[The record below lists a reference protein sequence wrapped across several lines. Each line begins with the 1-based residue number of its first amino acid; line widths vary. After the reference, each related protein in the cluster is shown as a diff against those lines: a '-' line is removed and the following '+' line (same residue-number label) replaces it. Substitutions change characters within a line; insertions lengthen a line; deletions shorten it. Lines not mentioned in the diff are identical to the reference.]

1 MEYQNFRNHLSK
13 ILGVPIASLEFC
25 STFYEVKQAKK
36 NEIIL
41 REGEISDCTFFVEK
55 GLLRMYSIDKVGK
68 EHVIQ
73 FAPENWIISDT
84 TSQLLNEKSRFYIEA
99 IEESTIIVTREGF
112 FEDLSKIY
120 PDVAEKNQRLMFN
133 HIKNLQNRVNALIST
148 TAEERY
154 LEFLKK
160 YPNLIL
166 RAPQWMVASYLGIT
180 PESLSRVRKELAKK
194 KFEI

>member
-13 ILGVPIASLEFC
+13 ILGVPIDNLDFC
-25 STFYEVKQAKK
+25 TAHYEIKEVKK

-41 REGEISDCTFFVEK
+41 REGEISDSTFFVEK
-55 GLLRMYSIDKVGK
+55 GLLRMYSIDKAGK

-73 FAPENWIISDT
+73 FAPENWLLSDT

-99 IEESTIIVTREGF
+99 IEESTIVITKEGF
-112 FEDLSKIY
+112 FENLSKIY

-154 LEFLKK
+154 MDFLKR
-160 YPNLIL
+160 YPNLML

>member
-68 EHVIQ
+68 AHVIQ
-73 FAPENWIISDT
+73 FAPENWIISET

-160 YPNLIL
+160 YPNLML

>member
-1 MEYQNFRNHLSK
+1 MEYPNFRNHLSK
-13 ILGVPIASLEFC
+13 ILGVPIESLDFC
-25 STFYEVKQAKK
+25 STFYEVRKVKK

-41 REGEISDCTFFVEK
+41 SEGEISDCTFFVEK

-99 IEESTIIVTREGF
+99 IEESEVIVTREGF

-160 YPNLIL
+160 YPNLML

>member
-160 YPNLIL
+160 YPNLML

>member
-13 ILGVPIASLEFC
+13 ILGVPIDNLDFC
-25 STFYEVKQAKK
+25 TSHYEIKEVKK

-55 GLLRMYSIDKVGK
+55 GLLRMYSIDKAGK

-99 IEESTIIVTREGF
+99 IEDSTIIVTKEGF
-112 FEDLSKIY
+112 FESLSKIF

-154 LEFLKK
+154 MDFLKK
-160 YPNLIL
+160 YPNLML

>member
-1 MEYQNFRNHLSK
+1 MAHQNFSKHLSQ
-13 ILGVPIASLEFC
+13 ILGVPINSIDFC
-25 STFYEVKQAKK
+25 SSFYEVKSVKK
-36 NEIIL
+36 NEML
-41 REGEISDCTFFVEK
+41 LSEGETSDSTFFVEE
-55 GLLRMYSIDKVGK
+55 GLLRMYSIDKLGK

-73 FAPENWIISDT
+73 FAPEGWIISDT

-99 IEESTIIVTREGF
+99 IEDSLVIITKEGF
-112 FEDLSKIY
+112 FESLSKVY
-120 PDVAEKNQRLMFN
+120 PEVAENNQKLMFN

-154 LEFLKK
+154 LDFLRK
-160 YPNLIL
+160 YPNLML
-166 RAPQWMVASYLGIT
+166 RVPQWMVASYLGIT

>member
-1 MEYQNFRNHLSK
+1 MVYENFRNHLSK
-13 ILGVPIASLEFC
+13 ILGVPIDSLEVC
-25 STFYEVKQAKK
+25 TSFYEVKDVKK

-41 REGEISDCTFFVEK
+41 REGEISDSTFFVEK
-55 GLLRMYSIDKVGK
+55 GLLRMYSIDKAGK

-99 IEESTIIVTREGF
+99 IEESTVIITKEGF
-112 FEDLSKIY
+112 FENLSKVY

-154 LEFLKK
+154 MDFLKK
-160 YPNLIL
+160 YPNLML

>member
-73 FAPENWIISDT
+73 FAPENWIISET

-160 YPNLIL
+160 YPNLML

>member
-25 STFYEVKQAKK
+25 SSFYEVKQAKK

-73 FAPENWIISDT
+73 FAPENWIISET

-160 YPNLIL
+160 YPNLML

>member
-1 MEYQNFRNHLSK
+1 MEYQNFRNHLSQ
-13 ILGVPIASLEFC
+13 ILGVPITSLEVC
-25 STFYEVKQAKK
+25 STFYEIKVVKK

-41 REGEISDCTFFVEK
+41 REGEISDSTFFVEK
-55 GLLRMYSIDKVGK
+55 GLLRMYSIDKAGK

-99 IEESTIIVTREGF
+99 IEESVVVITKDGF
-112 FEDLSKIY
+112 FENLSKVY
-120 PDVAEKNQRLMFN
+120 PEVAEKNQRLMFN
-133 HIKNLQNRVNALIST
+133 HIKSLQNRVNALIST

-154 LEFLKK
+154 MDFLKK
-160 YPNLIL
+160 YPNLML

-180 PESLSRVRKELAKK
+180 PESLSRVRKELANK
-194 KFEI
+194 KFII

>member
-13 ILGVPIASLEFC
+13 TLGVPIDNLDFCTSHYEIKEF
-25 STFYEVKQAKK
+25 KK
-36 NEIIL
+36 NEIVL
-41 REGEISDCTFFVEK
+41 REGEVSDCTFFVEK
-55 GLLRMYSIDKVGK
+55 GLLRMYSIDKAGK

-73 FAPENWIISDT
+73 FAPENWLLSDT
-84 TSQLLNEKSRFYIEA
+84 TSQLLNEKSRFFIEA
-99 IEESTIIVTREGF
+99 IEDSTVVVTREGF
-112 FEDLSKIY
+112 FENLSKIY

-154 LEFLKK
+154 MDFLTK
-160 YPNLIL
+160 YPNLML
-166 RAPQWMVASYLGIT
+166 RVPQWMVASYLGIT

>member
-1 MEYQNFRNHLSK
+1 MVYENFRNHLSK
-13 ILGVPIASLEFC
+13 ILGVPIDSLEVC
-25 STFYEVKQAKK
+25 TTFYDVKEVKK

-41 REGEISDCTFFVEK
+41 REGEISDSTFFVEK
-55 GLLRMYSIDKVGK
+55 GLLRMYSIDKAGK

-99 IEESTIIVTREGF
+99 IEESTVIITKEGF
-112 FEDLSKIY
+112 FENLSKVY

-154 LEFLKK
+154 MDFLKK
-160 YPNLIL
+160 YPNLML

>member
-1 MEYQNFRNHLSK
+1 MEYHNFRNHLSQ
-13 ILGVPIASLEFC
+13 ILGVPITSLEFC
-25 STFYEVKQAKK
+25 STFYEIKEVKKH
-36 NEIIL
+36 EIIL
-41 REGEISDCTFFVEK
+41 REGEISDSTFFVEK
-55 GLLRMYSIDKVGK
+55 GLLRMYSIDKAGK

-99 IEESTIIVTREGF
+99 IEESTIIVTKEGF
-112 FEDLSKIY
+112 FEKLSKIY

-133 HIKNLQNRVNALIST
+133 HIKSLQNRVNALIST

-154 LEFLKK
+154 MDFLKK
-160 YPNLIL
+160 YPSLML

>member
-1 MEYQNFRNHLSK
+1 MAYQNFNKHLSQ
-13 ILGVPIASLEFC
+13 ILGVPVDKAELC
-25 STFYEVKQAKK
+25 STFYEVKDFKK

-41 REGEISDCTFFVEK
+41 REGEVSDSTFFVEK
-55 GLLRMYSIDKVGK
+55 GLLRMYSIDKLGK

-73 FAPENWIISDT
+73 FAPEGWIISDT

-99 IEESTIIVTREGF
+99 VEESTVIIIRKGF
-112 FEDLSKIY
+112 FEDLSRFY
-120 PDVAEKNQRLMFN
+120 PEVTEKNQQLMFN
-133 HIKNLQNRVNALIST
+133 HIKNLQNRVNALISS

-154 LEFLKK
+154 LDFIKK
-160 YPNLIL
+160 YPNLML
-166 RAPQWMVASYLGIT
+166 RVPQWMVASYLGIT

>member
-1 MEYQNFRNHLSK
+1 MEYNNFRNHLSR
-13 ILGVPIASLEFC
+13 ILGVPIESLEMF
-25 STFYEVKQAKK
+25 SSFYEIKHAKK
-36 NEIIL
+36 NEVIL
-41 REGEISDCTFFVEK
+41 REGEVSDCTFFVEK
-55 GLLRMYSIDKVGK
+55 GLLRMYSIDKAGK

-99 IEESTIIVTREGF
+99 IEDSIIVVTREGF
-112 FEDLSKIY
+112 FENLSKIY

-154 LEFLKK
+154 LDFIKK
-160 YPNLIL
+160 YPDLML

-180 PESLSRVRKELAKK
+180 AESLSRVRKELAKK

>member
-1 MEYQNFRNHLSK
+1 MYPNFKNHLSK
-13 ILGVPIASLEFC
+13 ILGVPIDNLDFCASL
-25 STFYEVKQAKK
+25 YEVKKIKK
-36 NEIIL
+36 NELIL
-41 REGEISDCTFFVEK
+41 REGEISDSTFFVEN
-55 GLLRMYSIDKVGK
+55 GLLRMYSIDKAGK

-99 IEESTIIVTREGF
+99 IEESTVIITKEGF

-120 PDVAEKNQRLMFN
+120 PNVAEKNQRLMFN

-160 YPNLIL
+160 YPDLML

>member
-13 ILGVPIASLEFC
+13 ILGVPIDSLEFC
-25 STFYEVKQAKK
+25 SSFYEVKQAKK

-73 FAPENWIISDT
+73 FAPENWIISET

>member
-13 ILGVPIASLEFC
+13 ILGVPIDSLEFC
-25 STFYEVKQAKK
+25 SSFYEVKQAKK

-73 FAPENWIISDT
+73 FAPENWIISET

-160 YPNLIL
+160 YPNLML

-180 PESLSRVRKELAKK
+180 PESSSRVRKELAKK

>member
-1 MEYQNFRNHLSK
+1 
-13 ILGVPIASLEFC
+13 
-25 STFYEVKQAKK
+25 
-36 NEIIL
+36 
-41 REGEISDCTFFVEK
+41 
-55 GLLRMYSIDKVGK
+55 MYSIDKLGK

-73 FAPENWIISDT
+73 FAPEGWIISDT
-84 TSQLLNEKSRFYIEA
+84 TSQLLNEKSRFFIDAVED
-99 IEESTIIVTREGF
+99 STVIIMREGF

-120 PDVAEKNQRLMFN
+120 PEVAEKNQRLMFN

-154 LEFLKK
+154 LDFLKK
-160 YPNLIL
+160 YPSIML
-166 RAPQWMVASYLGIT
+166 RVPQWMVASYLGIT

>member
-1 MEYQNFRNHLSK
+1 MEYQNFQNHLSK
-13 ILGVPIASLEFC
+13 ILGVPIASLEVC
-25 STFYEVKQAKK
+25 STFYEIKAVKK

-41 REGEISDCTFFVEK
+41 REGEISDSTFFVEK
-55 GLLRMYSIDKVGK
+55 GLLRMYSIDKAGK

-99 IEESTIIVTREGF
+99 IEESVIVVTKEGF
-112 FEDLSKIY
+112 FENLSKIY

-154 LEFLKK
+154 MDFLKR
-160 YPNLIL
+160 YPNLML

>member
-1 MEYQNFRNHLSK
+1 MVYENFRNHLSK
-13 ILGVPIASLEFC
+13 ILGVTIDSLEVC
-25 STFYEVKQAKK
+25 TTFYDVKEVKK

-41 REGEISDCTFFVEK
+41 REGEISDSTFFVEK
-55 GLLRMYSIDKVGK
+55 GLLRMYSIDKAGK

-99 IEESTIIVTREGF
+99 IEESTVIITKEGF
-112 FEDLSKIY
+112 FENLSKVY

-154 LEFLKK
+154 MDFLKK
-160 YPNLIL
+160 YPNLML

>member
-13 ILGVPIASLEFC
+13 TLGVPIDNLDFCTSHYEIKEF
-25 STFYEVKQAKK
+25 KK
-36 NEIIL
+36 NEIVL
-41 REGEISDCTFFVEK
+41 REGEVSDCTFFVEK
-55 GLLRMYSIDKVGK
+55 GLLRMYSIDKAGK

-73 FAPENWIISDT
+73 FAPENWLLSDT
-84 TSQLLNEKSRFYIEA
+84 TSQLLNEKSRFFIEA
-99 IEESTIIVTREGF
+99 VEDSTVVVTREGF
-112 FEDLSKIY
+112 FENLSKIY

-154 LEFLKK
+154 MDFLTK
-160 YPNLIL
+160 YPNLML
-166 RAPQWMVASYLGIT
+166 RVPQWMVASYLGIT

>member
-13 ILGVPIASLEFC
+13 ILGVPIDSLEVC
-25 STFYEVKQAKK
+25 STFYEIKKVKK

-41 REGEISDCTFFVEK
+41 REGEISDSTFFVEK
-55 GLLRMYSIDKVGK
+55 GLLRMYSIDKAGK

-99 IEESTIIVTREGF
+99 IEDSTVIVTREGF
-112 FEDLSKIY
+112 FENLSKVY

-133 HIKNLQNRVNALIST
+133 HIKNLQSRVNALIST

-154 LEFLKK
+154 LDFLKR
-160 YPNLIL
+160 YPNLML

-180 PESLSRVRKELAKK
+180 PESLSRVRKELANK
-194 KFEI
+194 KFII

>member
-1 MEYQNFRNHLSK
+1 MYPNFKNHLSK
-13 ILGVPIASLEFC
+13 ILGVPIDNLDFCASL
-25 STFYEVKQAKK
+25 YEVKKIKK
-36 NEIIL
+36 NELIL
-41 REGEISDCTFFVEK
+41 REGEISDSTFFVEN
-55 GLLRMYSIDKVGK
+55 GLLRMYSIDKAGK

-73 FAPENWIISDT
+73 FAPENWIISET

-99 IEESTIIVTREGF
+99 IEESTVIITKEGF

-120 PDVAEKNQRLMFN
+120 PNVAEKNQRLMFN

-160 YPNLIL
+160 YPDLML

>member
-1 MEYQNFRNHLSK
+1 MAYQNFNKHLSQ
-13 ILGVPIASLEFC
+13 ILGVPVDRAEFC
-25 STFYEVKQAKK
+25 SSFYEVKDFKK

-41 REGEISDCTFFVEK
+41 REGEVSDCTFFVEK
-55 GLLRMYSIDKVGK
+55 GLLRMYSIDKLGK

-73 FAPENWIISDT
+73 FAPEGWIISDT

-99 IEESTIIVTREGF
+99 VEDSTVIIIRKGF
-112 FEDLSKIY
+112 FEDLSRFY
-120 PDVAEKNQRLMFN
+120 PEVTEKNQQLMFN
-133 HIKNLQNRVNALIST
+133 HIKNLQNRVNALISS

-154 LEFLKK
+154 LDFIKK
-160 YPNLIL
+160 YPNLML
-166 RAPQWMVASYLGIT
+166 RVPQWMVASYLGIT

>member
-13 ILGVPIASLEFC
+13 ILGVPIDNLDFC
-25 STFYEVKQAKK
+25 TSHYEIKEVKK

-41 REGEISDCTFFVEK
+41 REGEISDSTFFVEK
-55 GLLRMYSIDKVGK
+55 GLLRMYSIDKAGK

-99 IEESTIIVTREGF
+99 IEESTIVVTKEGF
-112 FEDLSKIY
+112 FESLSKIY

-154 LEFLKK
+154 MDFLKK
-160 YPNLIL
+160 YPNLML

>member
-1 MEYQNFRNHLSK
+1 MEYPNFRNHLSK
-13 ILGVPIASLEFC
+13 ILGVPIESLDFC
-25 STFYEVKQAKK
+25 STFYEVRKVKK

-41 REGEISDCTFFVEK
+41 SEGEISDCTFFVEK
-55 GLLRMYSIDKVGK
+55 GLLRMYSIDKAGK

-99 IEESTIIVTREGF
+99 IEESEVIVTREGF

-160 YPNLIL
+160 YPNLML

>member
-1 MEYQNFRNHLSK
+1 MSNMTNYLSK
-13 ILGVPIASLEFC
+13 VFEVPAERLSLCSIQYETKKVPKGEFLLQ
-25 STFYEVKQAKK
+25 YGEVCR
-36 NEIIL
+36 N
-41 REGEISDCTFFVEK
+41 TFFVEK
-55 GLLRMYSIDKVGK
+55 GLLRMYSIDKAGK

-99 IEESTIIVTREGF
+99 IEDSIIVVIREGF
-112 FEDLSKIY
+112 FENLSKIY

-154 LEFLKK
+154 LDFIKK
-160 YPNLIL
+160 YPDLML

>member
-1 MEYQNFRNHLSK
+1 MIYPNFSKHLSD
-13 ILGVPIASLEFC
+13 ILGVPIGNLDFC
-25 STFYEVKQAKK
+25 SSFYEVKAIKK
-36 NEIIL
+36 NEVIL

-55 GLLRMYSIDKVGK
+55 GLLRMYSIDKLGK
-68 EHVIQ
+68 EHLIQ
-73 FAPENWIISDT
+73 FAPEGWIISDT
-84 TSQLLNEKSRFYIEA
+84 TSQLLNEKSRFFIDAVED
-99 IEESTIIVTREGF
+99 STVIIMKEGF

-120 PDVAEKNQRLMFN
+120 PEVAEKNQRLMFN

-154 LEFLKK
+154 LDFLKK
-160 YPNLIL
+160 YPSIML
-166 RAPQWMVASYLGIT
+166 RVPQWMVASYLGIT

>member
-1 MEYQNFRNHLSK
+1 MEYQNFRNHLSQ
-13 ILGVPIASLEFC
+13 ILGVPITSLEVC
-25 STFYEVKQAKK
+25 STFYEIKVVKK

-41 REGEISDCTFFVEK
+41 REGEISDSSFFVEK
-55 GLLRMYSIDKVGK
+55 GLLRMYSIDKAGK

-99 IEESTIIVTREGF
+99 IEESTIVITKDGF
-112 FEDLSKIY
+112 FENLSKVY

-133 HIKNLQNRVNALIST
+133 HIKSLQNRVNALIST

-154 LEFLKK
+154 MDFLKK
-160 YPNLIL
+160 YPNLML

-180 PESLSRVRKELAKK
+180 PESLSRVRKELANK
-194 KFEI
+194 KFII

>member
-1 MEYQNFRNHLSK
+1 MKS
-13 ILGVPIASLEFC
+13 FC
-25 STFYEVKQAKK
+25 GKERF
-36 NEIIL
+36 L
-41 REGEISDCTFFVEK
+41 DCTFFVEK

-99 IEESTIIVTREGF
+99 IEDSILVVTREGF
-112 FEDLSKIY
+112 FENLSKVY

-160 YPNLIL
+160 YPNLML
-166 RAPQWMVASYLGIT
+166 RVPQWMVASYLGIT

>member
-1 MEYQNFRNHLSK
+1 MISSNFRNHISK
-13 ILGVPIASLEFC
+13 ILGVPIDTLDFC
-25 STFYEVKQAKK
+25 SSHYDVKEVKK

-41 REGEISDCTFFVEK
+41 REGEISDSTYFVEK
-55 GLLRMYSIDKVGK
+55 GLLRMYSIDKAGK
-68 EHVIQ
+68 EHIIQ

-99 IEESTIIVTREGF
+99 IEESTIVITKEGF
-112 FEDLSKIY
+112 FENLSKVY

-154 LEFLKK
+154 MDFLKK
-160 YPNLIL
+160 YPNLML

-180 PESLSRVRKELAKK
+180 PESLSRVRKELANK
-194 KFEI
+194 KFII